1 MADKEGNLIATG
13 LTFALI
19 VSRFNRF
26 VTDKLMEGAVDAFAR
41 HGGNTGDLDVIW
53 VPGAFEM
60 PLAARRLAQSGR
72 YDGLVALGAVIRGAT
87 PHFEY
92 LCSAASSGLAGVSVE
107 TGVPVGFGLL
117 TTDTMEQ
124 AIERA
129 GSKAGNRGGDAMLSA
144 VEMVNLLK
152 AIS

>member
-26 VTDKLMEGAVDAFAR
+26 ITDKLMEGAVDAFAR

-92 LCSAASSGLAGVSVE
+92 LCSAVSSGLAGVSVE

-129 GSKAGNRGGDAMLSA
+129 GSKAGNKGGDAMLSA

>member
-26 VTDKLMEGAVDAFAR
+26 ITDKLMEGAVDAFAR

-92 LCSAASSGLAGVSVE
+92 LCSTVSSGLAGVSVE

>member
-26 VTDKLMEGAVDAFAR
+26 ITDKLMEGAVDAFAR

>member
-13 LTFALI
+13 LTFALV

-129 GSKAGNRGGDAMLSA
+129 GSKAGNKGGDAMLSA

>member
-129 GSKAGNRGGDAMLSA
+129 GSKAGNKGGDAMLSA

>member
-26 VTDKLMEGAVDAFAR
+26 VTDKLMEGAVDSFAR

-129 GSKAGNRGGDAMLSA
+129 GSKAGNKGGDAMLSA

>member
-1 MADKEGNLIATG
+1 MAEKEGNLIATG
-13 LTFALI
+13 LKFALI

-26 VTDKLMEGAVDAFAR
+26 VTDNLMEGALDAFAR
-41 HGGNTGDLDVIW
+41 HGGNTGDADVIW

-60 PLAARRLAQSGR
+60 PLAAHRLAQSGR
-72 YDGLVALGAVIRGAT
+72 YDGVVALGAVIRGAT

-92 LCSAASSGLAGVSVE
+92 VSSAATRGLAGVSVE

-117 TTDTMEQ
+117 TTDTVEQ

-129 GSKAGNRGGDAMLSA
+129 GSKAGNKGGEAMLSA
-144 VEMVNLLK
+144 IEMVNLLK

>member
-92 LCSAASSGLAGVSVE
+92 LCSAVSSGLAGVSVE
-107 TGVPVGFGLL
+107 SGVPVGFGLL

-129 GSKAGNRGGDAMLSA
+129 GSKAGNKGGDAMLSA